1 MPGFKNLF
9 QVFVCWL
16 LLAAPLYAQT
26 KKKMLP
32 EQLFMRQVTAAF
44 QSQQVRDYLPLVPAR
59 EALDSLKPVLETVFR
74 YSGMD
79 AGEVAQDGFQMS
91 LERATVRRFQQL
103 SASGTEMGMHWAH
116 LRLARYQLVRQVKTR
131 DSLLEALVPER
142 YQGYVFLFDPM
153 LQKTFCMRI
162 PDLFVFGSRVYGG
175 APIRVF
181 PAETIPA
188 YERHAEAAARA
199 EAKGQKYI
207 AFTPPELPDEEVAD
221 STEEE
226 AVPGLPAPKGIVA
239 ERRYFTG
246 YFDKEKPV
254 ELFIRG
260 YRGDCADG
268 ICRWNAVMRVGN
280 EADWVPMTLVKKNG
294 SWILTELLDIA
305 TMELKADGSDLTGT
319 WTAADDETGY
329 EVKLTEERPSNRML
343 SILEEVLDD
352 FRL

>member
-1 MPGFKNLF
+1 MRVVLFFKCVL
-9 QVFVCWL
+9 VL
-16 LLAAPLYAQT
+16 LLLGTPAVAQ
-26 KKKMLP
+26 KKTPRLP
-32 EQLFMRQVTAAF
+32 EQAFMQVFTAAF
-44 QSQQVRDYLPLVPAR
+44 QSQQVRTYGTLLPAGDV
-59 EALDSLKPVLETVFR
+59 LDSLKPVLETLFR
-74 YSGMD
+74 HSGMD
-79 AGEVAQDGFQMS
+79 ATEAAQDGFRMA

-116 LRLARYQLVRQVKTR
+116 LRLARYQLVRQVRTR

-153 LQKTFCMRI
+153 LQKTFCMHI
-162 PDLFVFGSRVYGG
+162 PDLFGFGGRLYGG

-188 YERHAEAAARA
+188 YERHVEAAARM
-199 EAKGQKYI
+199 EAKGKKYI
-207 AFTPPELPDEEVAD
+207 AFTPPEVLEDEPTD

-226 AVPGLPAPKGIVA
+226 VAAVLPAPKGIVA

-246 YFDKEKPV
+246 FFDKEKPV

-268 ICRWNAVMRVGN
+268 ICRWNAVIRVGN
-280 EADWVPMTLVKKNG
+280 EADWAPMTLIKKKDA
-294 SWILTELLDIA
+294 WVLTELPDVA
-305 TMELKADGSDLTGT
+305 TMELKPTGSELTGT
-319 WTAADDETGY
+319 WTATDDETGY
-329 EVKLTEERPSNRML
+329 EVKLTEERPSNRLL
-343 SILEEVLDD
+343 SRLEEVMDD